1 MNEINNFPFML
12 SQYLTNG
19 AQKFFI
25 YGVIRC
31 KTELEG
37 KRWKSGVRNNCWWV
51 GGFPDNVQV

>member
-19 AQKFFI
+19 AKKFFI

-37 KRWKSGVRNNCWWV
+37 KRWKSGVRITA
-51 GGFPDNVQV
+51 GG